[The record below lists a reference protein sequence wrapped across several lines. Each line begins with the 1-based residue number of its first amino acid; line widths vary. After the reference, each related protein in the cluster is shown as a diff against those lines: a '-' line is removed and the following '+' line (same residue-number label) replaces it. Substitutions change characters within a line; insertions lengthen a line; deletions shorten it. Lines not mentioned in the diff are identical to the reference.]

1 MAKVMHNPSIAELL
15 EAIKLEDQGVTYKV
29 TAKDINKLPEVKSCP
44 FGTEYTAMQMEVTQ
58 CNTLANMLQY

>member
-29 TAKDINKLPEVKSCP
+29 TAKDINKLPEVKSCR
-44 FGTEYTAMQMEVTQ
+44 FFRNCVRIQK
-58 CNTLANMLQY
+58 LS